1 MKKRLTVLLL
11 AFSMVVAMAG
21 CGKDYKTDDKGAVYN
36 DYVKVKQWKKLEVE
50 KVEAVA
56 VSDTD
61 VNASIESDL
70 QSLTTYKEVTDR
82 AAKEGDQVTI
92 DYVGKKDGVEFQG
105 GKDSDVTFILGK
117 ASFVEGFQEG
127 IVGHKAGEVF
137 DVPLTFP
144 KDYYEEL
151 AGKDVVFT
159 MTLKKVEEVVVPELT
174 DEVANKLN
182 PKAKTV
188 DEYKALVK
196 ADLEASNKQTAEQTM
211 KDSLASL
218 LYEQSSATK
227 YPEDRLEDMIDN
239 VETSYTEY
247 FEYMVSQ
254 YGMTLDSYLQ
264 QMGTTLEDMM
274 KSMTGESF
282 EDVAKRQLCYE
293 MAIELVAE
301 VEGIEIKDKEY
312 EEFLEQKAEEE
323 NLKDGAAFEKKYE
336 ENFGKDTCKL
346 LCLQEKVTEF
356 LWKNCKIVEPKKTEN
371 EATTK

>member
-11 AFSMVVAMAG
+11 ALSMVASMAG
-21 CGKDYKTDDKGAVYN
+21 CGKSYKIDDKGAVYN
-36 DYVKVKQWKKLEVE
+36 DYVKVKQWKELEVE
-50 KVEAVA
+50 KVEPAA
-56 VSDTD
+56 VSDAD
-61 VNASIESDL
+61 VEASIESDI
-70 QSLTTYKEVTDR
+70 QSLTTYKEITDR
-82 AAKEGDQVTI
+82 GAKEGDQVTI
-92 DYVGKKDGVEFQG
+92 DYVGKLDGKEFDG
-105 GKDSDVTFILGK
+105 GKDNDVKFILGK

-127 IVGHKAGEVF
+127 IVGHKAGDTF

-159 MTLKKVEEVVVPELT
+159 MTLKKVEEVDVPELS

-227 YPEDRLEDMIDN
+227 YPEDRLEDMVDN
-239 VETSYTEY
+239 VEESYTNY
-247 FEYMVSQ
+247 FEYAVSQ

-264 QMGTTLEDMM
+264 QTGSTLADMM
-274 KSMTGESF
+274 KSMTGETF

-301 VEGIEIKDKEY
+301 VEGIEIEDKEY

-323 NLKDGAAFEKKYE
+323 SLKDGAEFEKKYE
-336 ENFGKDTCKL
+336 ENFGKDSCRAF
-346 LCLQEKVTEF
+346 CLQEKVTEF
-356 LWKNCKIVEPKKTEN
+356 LWENCKIVEPKKTDN